1 MQESWTA
8 EAAEKV
14 SALWKSGLAAS
25 LIGEELGRSR
35 NSVIGKIHRMGL
47 CNASRPQEIRIR
59 KKPVYQPRPKKP
71 RAAFTPAPEDR
82 SLIANPDRLHP
93 FDAAIPKKQR
103 RQTWELTDKTCKFPV
118 GVPGASDFFHCGGR
132 SLEGYVY
139 CADHAARCLVPA
151 VAINESG
158 IIG

>member
-1 MQESWTA
+1 MQEMWTA

-25 LIGEELGRSR
+25 LIAEELGRTR
-35 NSVIGKIHRMGL
+35 NAVIGKIHRMGL

-59 KKPVYQPRPKKP
+59 KKPVYRPRPKNP

-103 RQTWELTDKTCKFPV
+103 RQTWELTGKTCKFPV
-118 GVPGASDFFHCGGR
+118 GVPGDVGFFHCGGT
-132 SLEGYVY
+132 SLTGFPY
-139 CADHAARCLVPA
+139 CSDHCARAFAPTQP
-151 VAINESG
+151 INEAG
-158 IIG
+158 IA